1 MQHSAPRPRAH
12 TTQQTACLLRLW
24 PHDHSS
30 TCFVCLYS
38 GCLCCLGLALDLLV
52 LLVLLCRC
60 RPHAPRATRTPV
72 RTASFS
78 GASRR
83 TSCPHGPCS
92 SSVIDRKFFSP
103 SANVRDSD
111 AKKNTVAAPGHS
123 AASRDTDSFTLV
135 SITHIPTSS
144 GRVYDA
150 EGVGAV
156 VAKYP
161 GTPATATFVAL
172 WLPYRSSKSAE
183 QVIGLLPE
191 PCERLICYETHCVP

>member
-1 MQHSAPRPRAH
+1 LQHLD
-12 TTQQTACLLRLW
+12 TLLQ
-24 PHDHSS
+24 
-30 TCFVCLYS
+30 
-38 GCLCCLGLALDLLV
+38 
-52 LLVLLCRC
+52 
-60 RPHAPRATRTPV
+60 
-72 RTASFS
+72 
-78 GASRR
+78 
-83 TSCPHGPCS
+83 
-92 SSVIDRKFFSP
+92 
-103 SANVRDSD
+103 
-111 AKKNTVAAPGHS
+111 
-123 AASRDTDSFTLV
+123 SRDTDSFTLV

-191 PCERLICYETHCVP
+191 PCERLIRYETHCVRELQPRSSTARGACLLQVSSTCWTPASLSARCL

>member
-1 MQHSAPRPRAH
+1 M
-12 TTQQTACLLRLW
+12 QTALLERT
-24 PHDHSS
+24 DGTGVSEAAQ
-30 TCFVCLYS
+30 CFEVRS
-38 GCLCCLGLALDLLV
+38 AVQALQVQKRFGTEIQVVQETEDGDIDLQHLDT
-52 LLVLLCRC
+52 LLQ
-60 RPHAPRATRTPV
+60 
-72 RTASFS
+72 
-78 GASRR
+78 
-83 TSCPHGPCS
+83 
-92 SSVIDRKFFSP
+92 
-103 SANVRDSD
+103 
-111 AKKNTVAAPGHS
+111 
-123 AASRDTDSFTLV
+123 SRDTDSFTLV

-191 PCERLICYETHCVP
+191 PCESLICYETHCVP